1 MEEAK
6 KAYGQM
12 LVYKND
18 DGKAVVEFEGLVTSD
33 VPLDTES
40 QDFANAIN
48 ELAKKLQ
55 QGGGGDG
62 KLRGLSDGGS
72 ENLTVT
78 IDEKDDTGTDQSIP
92 YQYKYEMIVFEKELK
107 YTKTTGD
114 TTTEHKQTFSKTVIT
129 ALYDTNGTL
138 VMRADCDGEGNV
150 LGYYN
155 GNGEQ
160 LIF

>member
-1 MEEAK
+1 MDDKEIGK
-6 KAYGQM
+6 I
-12 LVYKND
+12 LVSEND
-18 DGKAVVEFEGLVTSD
+18 DGKAVWEFEGLVTSD
-33 VPLDTES
+33 VELDTDAK
-40 QDFANAIN
+40 DFAGAIN
-48 ELAKKLQ
+48 ELSKKLQ

-129 ALYDTNGTL
+129 ALYDTDGML

-150 LGYYN
+150 LGYYD